1 MEEEVCKKIFD
12 ENINIALMKMMP
24 EDFRSEFLKEL
35 KNCSD
40 KMEGGRRKK
49 KVSRR
54 KMRGGDPNFKKRIM
68 IGLYLL
74 LALVLAYLM
83 GTTQTDTLETGLMM
97 LWKGQCTNISEVT
110 LNWLGMANPVCNKYQ
125 KIMAIISLALKMDP
139 TAIATLVGG
148 LVTITAGGVATPYL
162 LHRAIDNVSGL
173 IEYRVAQLIGNET
186 EPLQIEN
193 NQEIISGA
201 ILGAKDLAEQ
211 IRNTPGLLNELRAL
225 ISSGERNELQ
235 FNNPEMEST
244 VEEID
249 AASRNASAVN
259 SQQIDGG
266 SRKSKKI
273 RKLRKLGKSKKN
285 KRNRKTKRKRS
296 SRRNK

>member
-12 ENINIALMKMMP
+12 ENLNIALMKMMP

-97 LWKGQCTNISEVT
+97 LWNGQCTNISEVT
-110 LNWLGMANPVCNKYQ
+110 LNWLGMANPVCSKYQ

-139 TAIATLVGG
+139 IAIATLVGG
-148 LVTITAGGVATPYL
+148 LVSITAGGVATPYL
-162 LHRAIDNVSGL
+162 LHRTIDNVSGL

-193 NQEIISGA
+193 NSEIISGA

-211 IRNTPGLLNELRAL
+211 IRNSPGLLNELRTL
-225 ISSGERNELQ
+225 LNSGERNELEI
-235 FNNPEMEST
+235 NNPNMESR

-249 AASRNASAVN
+249 AASRNATAQN
-259 SQQIDGG
+259 SQEIDGG
-266 SRKSKKI
+266 RRKS
-273 RKLRKLGKSKKN
+273 
-285 KRNRKTKRKRS
+285 RKTKKFRKAKKTKTRKMKRTNRKRS
-296 SRRNK
+296 SRKK